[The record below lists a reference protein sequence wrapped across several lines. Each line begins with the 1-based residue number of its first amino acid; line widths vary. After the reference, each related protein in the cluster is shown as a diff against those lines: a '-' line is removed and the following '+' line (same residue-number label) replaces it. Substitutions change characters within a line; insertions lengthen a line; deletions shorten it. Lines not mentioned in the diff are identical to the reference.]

1 MAVASDFQVHL
12 LLSHLQ
18 HIVFSPPLQKRLFYM
33 MLIGLFECTTVVHS
47 GHDPALASQS
57 IALTPPGLST
67 CLRKCHVIEVGVSR
81 LLFW

>member
-1 MAVASDFQVHL
+1 
-12 LLSHLQ
+12 
-18 HIVFSPPLQKRLFYM
+18 M

-47 GHDPALASQS
+47 GHDPALANQS

-67 CLRKCHVIEVGVSR
+67 CLRECHVIEVGVNR